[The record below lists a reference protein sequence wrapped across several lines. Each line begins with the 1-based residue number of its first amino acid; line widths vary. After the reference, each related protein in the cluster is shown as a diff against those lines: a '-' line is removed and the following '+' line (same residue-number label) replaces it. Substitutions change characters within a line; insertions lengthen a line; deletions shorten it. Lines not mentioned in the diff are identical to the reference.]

1 MCKTCEKKK
10 REKEKKEKTHP
21 LAFQSLWG
29 KNPQNP
35 SDFGLWF
42 SSSFPAVFCV
52 DAKKFLVFW
61 TEENENLIL
70 SFPTYALCDLAGL
83 QFLTLIHLHESTGSD
98 ISQHRF
104 ITYYFTL
111 EREKLVLMTLRL
123 VGNVMHV
130 SK

>member
-52 DAKKFLVFW
+52 DAKKFPGFLDRGKRKPYIKLP
-61 TEENENLIL
+61 NLCI
-70 SFPTYALCDLAGL
+70 
-83 QFLTLIHLHESTGSD
+83 
-98 ISQHRF
+98 
-104 ITYYFTL
+104 
-111 EREKLVLMTLRL
+111 M
-123 VGNVMHV
+123 
-130 SK
+130 